1 MFLVRSPLITVFH
14 DTLGYCFD
22 SALRDMLGPSVRD
35 SVYGLL
41 ERSRIPRAEVANRFD
56 EAVDVLVRGF
66 GAASRVLVHRTLV
79 ELFGQYSL
87 RLDFSYQD
95 SLRDRLWRL
104 KEQVVDSHIIPRRLQ
119 EASWHDEASVLNR
132 SNKSTA

>member
-1 MFLVRSPLITVFH
+1 
-14 DTLGYCFD
+14 
-22 SALRDMLGPSVRD
+22 MLGPTVRD

-41 ERSRIPRAEVANRFD
+41 ERNRIPRAEIANRFD
-56 EAVDVLVRGF
+56 EAVDALVRGL

-87 RLDFSYQD
+87 RLDFSYKD

-119 EASWHDEASVLNR
+119 EASWHDEVSVLNR

>member
-1 MFLVRSPLITVFH
+1 
-14 DTLGYCFD
+14 
-22 SALRDMLGPSVRD
+22 MLGPTVRD

-41 ERSRIPRAEVANRFD
+41 ERSRIPRTEIANRFD
-56 EAVDVLVRGF
+56 EAVDVLVRGL

-119 EASWHDEASVLNR
+119 EASWHDEFSVLSLGNER
-132 SNKSTA
+132 TA

>member
-1 MFLVRSPLITVFH
+1 VFH
-14 DTLGYCFD
+14 DTLGFCFD
-22 SALRDMLGPSVRD
+22 SALRDMLGLTVRD

-41 ERSRIPRAEVANRFD
+41 ERSGITRGDVANRFD
-56 EAVDVLVRGF
+56 ETVDVLVKGL

-87 RLDFSYQD
+87 RLDFSYKD

-104 KEQVVDSHIIPRRLQ
+104 KEEVVDSHIIPRRLQ
-119 EASWHDEASVLNR
+119 EASWHDEVSVLNR
-132 SNKSTA
+132 AAGKTA